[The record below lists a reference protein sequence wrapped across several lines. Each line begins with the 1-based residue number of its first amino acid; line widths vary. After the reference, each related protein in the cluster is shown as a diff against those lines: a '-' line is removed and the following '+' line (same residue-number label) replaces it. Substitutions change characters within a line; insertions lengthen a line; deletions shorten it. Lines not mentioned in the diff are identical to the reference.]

1 MIENSLRQRFRVFAT
16 FKVFIGHHHRALFP
30 HATTSVDFELRHRLT
45 KQIDYQTLKKCLHYD
60 VTSDRVLHL
69 RNS

>member
-45 KQIDYQTLKKCLHYD
+45 KQIDYQTLKKMF
-60 VTSDRVLHL
+60 TL
-69 RNS
+69 RCHFGSCSSLTE